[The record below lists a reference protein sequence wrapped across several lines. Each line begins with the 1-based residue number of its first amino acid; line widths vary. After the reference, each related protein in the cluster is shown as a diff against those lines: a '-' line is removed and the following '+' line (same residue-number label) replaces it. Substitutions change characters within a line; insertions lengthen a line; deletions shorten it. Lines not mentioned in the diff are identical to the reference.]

1 MPGMYKKKKKKSTGY
16 STGGAIP
23 KGYKKGGAIKKVK
36 KVKPITVK
44 GVSMVGLTKRQQE
57 TMKKHGKH
65 HTAKHLRAMVLAM
78 KKGETFT
85 QSHKTAMKKAGR

>member
-1 MPGMYKKKKKKSTGY
+1 MPGMYKKKKSTGY

-44 GVSMVGLTKRQQE
+44 GVSMAGLTKRQQE

-65 HTAKHLRAMVLAM
+65 HTKKHMSTMKSMM
-78 KKGETFT
+78 KKGKTFT
-85 QSHKTAMKKAGR
+85 QAHKAAQKKVGT